1 MRVVYRQLEIPATSR
16 SIVQRIPTDCDSSL
30 CVISEDRET
39 LTVGLLVVL
48 YGYETL
54 SQIFRKSIVSTEGEV
69 KKIFTSKKDEMSN
82 QQTIDRLTN

>member
-1 MRVVYRQLEIPATSR
+1 VGSNYGRGHGCLSVVSCQVEIPAISR

-48 YGYETL
+48 YGYEIL
-54 SQIFRKSIVSTEGEV
+54 F
-69 KKIFTSKKDEMSN
+69 KILGKT
-82 QQTIDRLTN
+82 